1 MIEARKSQLGDI
13 LETLCE
19 QLDISSTQ
27 FKDAEKKY
35 NAVGEWLSKPES
47 EISLFNPTIYP
58 QGSFKLGTVVKPLGQ
73 DEFDVDV
80 VCEIKIPRTIGQKVV
95 NNIVGKRLA
104 ENETYRG
111 MLKPLKRGWRLNY
124 AGNFHMDI
132 LPSIPDVSK
141 GNSCILIP
149 DRKLQQWT
157 ESNPKGYSKWFKE
170 QMAIAEERRL
180 IGKAEIEQISD
191 QSPFVKTPLQ
201 RVVQIFKRYRDIAFF
216 NNDENAPISIV
227 ITTLAAKA
235 YNGEIMLYDAL
246 INIIEKM
253 PYYIEY
259 VSDVPYVRN
268 PTNLA
273 ENFAEKWAGRP
284 ELFRIFLDWLRILK
298 SQLETI
304 LKTSSS
310 MTRMSETMQPIFGKN
325 LVQKTIAQYADKIE
339 TKRRSG
345 FLKTAL
351 GTAMLSSKGTT
362 IGRNTFYGT
371 K

>member
-1 MIEARKSQLGDI
+1 MIEDRKRQLGDI

-19 QLDISSTQ
+19 QLDISPTQ

-35 NAVGEWLSKPES
+35 NAVGEWLSKPETKVS
-47 EISLFNPTIYP
+47 PFNPTIYP

-80 VCEIKIPRTIGQKVV
+80 VCEIMIPRTIDQKAV

-104 ENETYRG
+104 EHETYKE

-141 GNSCILIP
+141 GNSCILVP
-149 DRKLQQWT
+149 DRKLQQWK

-170 QMAIAEERRL
+170 QIVIIEERL
-180 IGKAEIEQISD
+180 IAKAEIEQLPD
-191 QSPFVKTPLQ
+191 QGPFVKTPLQ
-201 RVVQIFKRYRDIAFF
+201 RAVQILKRYRDIAFF
-216 NNDENAPISIV
+216 NDEGNAPISIV

-235 YNGEIMLYDAL
+235 YNNEIMLYDAL

-259 VSDVPYVRN
+259 VSHVPHVRN

-284 ELFRIFLDWLRILK
+284 ELFQIFLDWLRILK
-298 SQLETI
+298 SQLESI
-304 LKTSSS
+304 LETSSS
-310 MTRMSETMQPIFGKN
+310 ISRMSETMQPIFGKN
-325 LVQKTIAQYADKIE
+325 LVQKTIEQYAGKIE
-339 TKRRSG
+339 ANRRSG
-345 FLKTAL
+345 ILKAAPA
-351 GTAMLSSKGTT
+351 TAMLSSKGMTMR
-362 IGRNTFYGT
+362 RNTFYGT